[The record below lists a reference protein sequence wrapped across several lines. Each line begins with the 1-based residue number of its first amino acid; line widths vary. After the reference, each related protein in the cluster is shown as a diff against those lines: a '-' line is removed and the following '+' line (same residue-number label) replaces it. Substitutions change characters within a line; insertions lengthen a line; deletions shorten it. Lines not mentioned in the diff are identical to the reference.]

1 MSNPGELSILS
12 KWLQEKL
19 ASYFIK
25 KSKNQ
30 NCGNW
35 SYTDFTSAS
44 KQSNRP
50 PIEVPFF
57 DFRILD
63 LQLETDEDQNDETT
77 TKNRSYYPTST
88 GLFDV
93 VHDEVLRTP
102 TKSEQ
107 EPYKQGNSHVYLV
120 YQKGCQSVG
129 RELLL
134 HMYAAEIDDMDL
146 VGYVPK
152 FILSLDEH
160 QIDVYT
166 QVFPL
171 LKAWAKSQDVVVNF
185 SVPEC
190 FYGCY
195 QTEEKRPLIENLD
208 LADDMFL
215 DGIMNKVAAGMK
227 YYEREKRSG
236 QTLKQ
241 SSYRL
246 LILDDIYRQGY
257 EMKSVLGTTFLPLLN
272 VEEALKKL
280 AEIHSTSWAFCEMT
294 GKSFSKTWP
303 FLTHPLYLPYIRE
316 RIIPGYFLML
326 EKVHEYLVTKG
337 KEKDESKRIMKR
349 LIKLRIRLDEIL
361 ERSHHPRTVKCL
373 IHQNTCSFNL
383 FFRYSY
389 HHDIRTGGWMGKK
402 IEQKEGMKDD
412 DDEKEEI
419 KVKMNS
425 TTGDEY
431 LPKARRDCLQRRLKR
446 EVMITNWRTASFG
459 SPMIDV
465 AFLLLTGLP
474 PKTRQAETG
483 SLLKIYWKTFRA
495 SAKQYGLSV
504 EWSDQQLYEEY
515 LECLLYTCVLITG
528 NIRDECK
535 LDDNEME
542 AFLEAVNDLIDLG
555 VVE

>member
-1 MSNPGELSILS
+1 MSNPGEISILS
-12 KWLQEKL
+12 KWLQGKL
-19 ASYFIK
+19 TEYFVK
-25 KSKNQ
+25 KSRNQ
-30 NCGNW
+30 NSKNW
-35 SYTDFTSAS
+35 SSTDFTSAS
-44 KQSNRP
+44 KPTNRP

-57 DFRILD
+57 DFRILE
-63 LQLETDEDQNDETT
+63 LQLETDQDDHNDETT
-77 TKNRSYYPTST
+77 QQKSSYYPTST

-93 VHDEVLRTP
+93 VHDEVLRPPCKT
-102 TKSEQ
+102 EQ

-166 QVFPL
+166 RVFPL
-171 LKAWAKSQDVVVNF
+171 LKAWAKSHDVVVNF

-195 QTEEKRPLIENLD
+195 QTEEKRQLIENLE
-208 LADDMFL
+208 LADDIFL
-215 DGIMNKVAAGMK
+215 DGIMNKVAAGIK
-227 YYEREKRSG
+227 YYEREKRNERPV
-236 QTLKQ
+236 KQ

-246 LILDDIYRQGY
+246 LILDDICRQGY
-257 EMKSVLGTTFLPLLN
+257 EMKSVPGITFLPLLN
-272 VEEALKKL
+272 VEEALKRM

-316 RIIPGYFLML
+316 RIIPGYFSMV
-326 EKVHEYLVTKG
+326 EMVHDYLVKG
-337 KEKDESKRIMKR
+337 GRDQVEKKRIMKR
-349 LIKLRIRLDEIL
+349 LVKLRVRLDEIL

-373 IHQNTCSFNL
+373 IHQNACSSSL

-389 HHDIRTGGWMGKK
+389 HQEMKQKK
-402 IEQKEGMKDD
+402 
-412 DDEKEEI
+412 DEEEI
-419 KVKMNS
+419 KVKINS
-425 TTGDEY
+425 SSGGGDGDEY

-483 SLLKIYWKTFRA
+483 SLLKIYWNAFRA
-495 SAKQYGLSV
+495 HAKLFGLSV

-528 NIRDECK
+528 NIRNQGK
-535 LDDNEME
+535 LEDNEME
-542 AFLEAVNDLIDLG
+542 AFIEAIKDLIDLG
-555 VVE
+555 AV